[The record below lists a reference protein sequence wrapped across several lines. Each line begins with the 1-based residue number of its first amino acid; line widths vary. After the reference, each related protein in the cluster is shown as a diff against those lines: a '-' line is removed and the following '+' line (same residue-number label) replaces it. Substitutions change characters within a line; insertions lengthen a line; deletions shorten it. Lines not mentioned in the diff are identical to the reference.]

1 MSLRHSSAISALPS
15 PQNEDGETRLL
26 GVEVEFGGLTEGRAA
41 EILAGMTDRE
51 VTQGDEDYRVED
63 TPFGTCKLYMDTA
76 YRNQDDTALGRA
88 ALDLARNVVPVE
100 LVTSPFPP
108 DRLGELDEVLAR
120 YRAAGASGTHG
131 GILLGFGV
139 HLNVQIAAPTAAHLW
154 SVTTAF
160 AMAEPLLR
168 DAYDLDM
175 SRRALP
181 FVDPYP
187 QRLLDVLAQGCPER
201 LDTLVESYLG
211 ATHSRN
217 HALDMLPIF
226 AHLCPNLTRDALA
239 RGAGGTVSARP
250 AYHYRMPD
258 CRIDEPSWSLAGEWA
273 LWCAVERL
281 AEDRDTLEALCTHWR
296 AMRQDP
302 MERLRLQ
309 LNGWVETSEEILTRA
324 GHGDLRQLA
333 EALRS

>member
-41 EILAGMTDRE
+41 EILAGMTDRD
-51 VTQGDEDYRVED
+51 VTQGDEEYRVED

-108 DRLGELDEVLAR
+108 DRLGKLDEVLAR

-226 AHLCPNLTRDALA
+226 AHLCPDLTRDALA
-239 RGAGGTVSARP
+239 RGAGAPSRPGPPITTACPIAVSTSQAGAWP
-250 AYHYRMPD
+250 ANGP
-258 CRIDEPSWSLAGEWA
+258 CGAPW
-273 LWCAVERL
+273 
-281 AEDRDTLEALCTHWR
+281 
-296 AMRQDP
+296 
-302 MERLRLQ
+302 
-309 LNGWVETSEEILTRA
+309 NGWLRIATRWRRSAPA
-324 GHGDLRQLA
+324 GGRCA
-333 EALRS
+333 KTRWNGCACS